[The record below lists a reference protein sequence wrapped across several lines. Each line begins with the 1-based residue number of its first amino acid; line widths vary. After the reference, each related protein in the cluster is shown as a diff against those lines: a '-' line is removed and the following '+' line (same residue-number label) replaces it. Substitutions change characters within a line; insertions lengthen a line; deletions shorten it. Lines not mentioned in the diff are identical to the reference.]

1 MQIHWRF
8 MLVSLA
14 LVGGIPAAAPAEEPC
29 TPLKWDVARERA
41 LFAGAPKLITAA
53 PDASA
58 APALAQDALYEL
70 ALKPQDQLI
79 LPVAARK
86 GPTEGV
92 FAGLARL
99 HVTAPGTYR
108 IALAASGWIEVIG
121 EHGALPAGDHA
132 GGGCEAPHKVVQFDL
147 PAGELLLQLSGV
159 ATPQIRLTVTRA
171 P

>member
-14 LVGGIPAAAPAEEPC
+14 LVAGIPAAAAEEPC
-29 TPLKWDVARERA
+29 APLKWDVARERA
-41 LFAGAPKLITAA
+41 LFAAAPKVITAA

-58 APALAQDALYEL
+58 APPLAQDALYEL
-70 ALKPQDQLI
+70 VLKPQDQVT

-86 GPTEGV
+86 GPTAGV

-99 HVTAPGTYR
+99 RVAAPGTYR
-108 IALAASGWIEVIG
+108 IALASGGWIEIVA

-159 ATPQIRLTVTRA
+159 ATPQIRLTITRA